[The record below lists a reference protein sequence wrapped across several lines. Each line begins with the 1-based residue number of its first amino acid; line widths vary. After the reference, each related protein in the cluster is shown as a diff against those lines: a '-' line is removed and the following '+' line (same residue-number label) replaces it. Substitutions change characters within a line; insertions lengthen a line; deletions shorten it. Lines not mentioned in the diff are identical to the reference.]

1 VSETLQILA
10 FVVLSLP
17 LIVVVALVASR
28 MLGVRRS
35 WVAILLSGVIG
46 WTAGFGISLAIAG
59 ELHDAHLLRNT
70 LVLSFVLTM
79 AAAVGFDLLAKPGT
93 LEQGNA
99 AGLFVVPRPGRYL
112 EERVD
117 VVRRSREIVE
127 IARRNGFGPQLSGRR
142 HRYPSE
148 VALEREPAPV
158 RARRTLE
165 QCGGMFVKLGQI
177 ASTRSDLLPQSFID
191 EFSRLQSNVAPAEP
205 AAMRELIE
213 SELGAS
219 VDEIFAEF
227 DWEPIGTASIAQ
239 VYRATLHSGDP
250 VVVKAQRPEIAEI
263 VRRDTQVL
271 LRLAGAIERNTPT
284 GAEYRVATIARE
296 FADGVTAELDFRG
309 EAQNAIAIRQ
319 NMADQPGVRVPK
331 VFDRFSTSRLLVQ
344 ERFEGPEA
352 SNSSAI
358 ASLHVDGAVLAENLL
373 RAALKQM
380 MTDGWFH
387 ADLHPG
393 NVLVLADG
401 TLGLIDFG
409 ACGRLDPLQQASL
422 KEMLMATALR
432 DAAML
437 RQAVAEVCDIGSN
450 EGEDALE
457 RALARFLAR
466 HVQAGQAVDASAVA
480 DLMQLLSGFGIDV
493 PIEFTTFGRALV
505 VLDGTLLTLAP
516 SFSFSEA
523 SQAVATEWVTA
534 RSDDEG
540 EPDLEAIAR
549 DELIAQ
555 LPTLRDLPKRA
566 DRVLRQ
572 AERGEL
578 TTRTSLFSRDEDM
591 TFVSKMVNRLVLAFV
606 GGVLGLLSV
615 VLLTTTGGPQFAGD
629 LTLLNFFG
637 YLGLFGGVVLLLR
650 VVAAVVREG
659 LN

>member
-1 VSETLQILA
+1 MSETLRILL
-10 FVVLSLP
+10 FVLLSLP
-17 LIVVVALVASR
+17 LIVLVAFIASR

-35 WVAILLSGVIG
+35 WVAIVVSGVIG
-46 WTAGFGISLAIAG
+46 WTVGFAVSLGIAG
-59 ELHDAHLLRNT
+59 ELEDAHLLRNT
-70 LVLSFVLTM
+70 LVLSFVFTM
-79 AAAVGFDLLAKPGT
+79 ATAVALDLLAKPGT
-93 LEQGNA
+93 LEQGDS
-99 AGLFVVPRPGRYL
+99 AGLFVVPRPRQYV

-127 IARRNGFGPQLSGRR
+127 IARRNGFGPQMSGRR
-142 HRYPSE
+142 HRTAE
-148 VALEREPAPV
+148 DVALARDPAPV

-177 ASTRSDLLPQSFID
+177 ASTRSDLLPQPFIE
-191 EFSRLQSNVAPAEP
+191 EFSRLQSNVAPAD
-205 AAMRELIE
+205 AADMRALVEL
-213 SELGAS
+213 ELGAS
-219 VDEIFAEF
+219 VDEVFAEF

-239 VYRATLHSGDP
+239 VYRATLHTGEP

-284 GAEYRVATIARE
+284 GAEYRVANLARE
-296 FADGVTAELDFRG
+296 FADGVAAELDFRG
-309 EAQNAIAIRQ
+309 EAQNAEAIRQ
-319 NMADQPGVRVPK
+319 NMVDQAGIRVPK

-344 ERFEGPEA
+344 ERFDGPAA
-352 SNSSAI
+352 SDAAAI
-358 ASLHVDGAVLAENLL
+358 ADLGVDRMTMAGNLL

-393 NVLVLADG
+393 NVLVLSDG
-401 TLGLIDFG
+401 SIGLIDFG

-422 KEMLMATALR
+422 REMLMATALR
-432 DAAML
+432 DPAML
-437 RQAVAEVCDIGSN
+437 RQAVVDVCDVGSN

-466 HVQAGQAVDASAVA
+466 HVQPGQAVGASAIA
-480 DLMQLLSGFGIDV
+480 DLMQLLSSFGIDV
-493 PIEFTTFGRALV
+493 PVEFTTFGRALV
-505 VLDGTLLTLAP
+505 VLDGTLITLAP
-516 SFSFSEA
+516 TFSFSEA
-523 SQAVATEWVTA
+523 SQALATEWVTA
-534 RSDDEG
+534 RTDDEG

-578 TTRTSLFSRDEDM
+578 TTRISLFARDDDQR
-591 TFVSKMVNRLVLAFV
+591 FVAKMVNRLVLAFV

-615 VLLTTTGGPQFAGD
+615 VLLTTTNGPIFAGEV
-629 LTLLNFFG
+629 TLLNFFG

-650 VVAAVVREG
+650 VVAASVREG